1 MQTMASMNDNV
12 LFQNWIHAMAF
23 MNYSLII
30 CSVIMTSQ
38 ESNIASKRLLLIFR
52 VMLAKVSTP
61 IYASVS

>member
-1 MQTMASMNDNV
+1 
-12 LFQNWIHAMAF
+12 MAF

-52 VMLAKVSTP
+52 VVLAKVSTP